1 MPSPPADRSSAPV
14 PPPPAPFG
22 VASPPPPPSGTPD
35 PGRRRRWLVAA
46 GVAAVV
52 AGGLVAA
59 RATGGD
65 SDEGAMTGSGATAD
79 CIPTEPVTATV
90 DEFSVTPIMDAVPG
104 IAPEEIPQQV
114 EVHGTMTNTSGVE
127 MSAGVQVPMIS
138 YPDLMVYSSYV
149 HLAPGETAEYTAAST
164 LMQGGPAVP
173 LNPDSTALVVDWTQ
187 LGDAALPR
195 CDR

>member
-1 MPSPPADRSSAPV
+1 M
-14 PPPPAPFG
+14 
-22 VASPPPPPSGTPD
+22 
-35 PGRRRRWLVAA
+35 AA

-65 SDEGAMTGSGATAD
+65 SDERAA
-79 CIPTEPVTATV
+79 
-90 DEFSVTPIMDAVPG
+90 
-104 IAPEEIPQQV
+104 
-114 EVHGTMTNTSGVE
+114 GVE
-127 MSAGVQVPMIS
+127 MSAGVHVPMIS
-138 YPDLMVYSSYV
+138 YPDLMVYSNDV